1 MGALSLVK
9 HASPTTLARSPHTRR
24 VIHRRV
30 IPSRAPLPFP
40 ALRAAAMPRTRGAPT
55 RGDASGPEWSELLQR
70 WLDEL
75 FPGQGWSVEVTER
88 AEELR
93 RSSKRRDDVHFT
105 SPAGVIYRTYEKV
118 IQVALLKERHS
129 WEFLEAAAQR
139 ASGTP
144 RTRKR
149 EASGDTSGDEDEGE
163 AEAAAQAAPAPQR
176 RAAAAPVSA
185 REPRAAAAPAS
196 RAPPKKLK
204 EHVTTPDKQEKTL
217 LLPLAACARDILART
232 SFTSATTAVKLL
244 RFVEGSHPVVER
256 TFNLCE
262 GEPLEDLLQPGGA
275 GVPGELGLTVQ
286 LCPRLDV

>member
-1 MGALSLVK
+1 
-9 HASPTTLARSPHTRR
+9 
-24 VIHRRV
+24 
-30 IPSRAPLPFP
+30 
-40 ALRAAAMPRTRGAPT
+40 MPRTRGAPT

-105 SPAGVIYRTYEKV
+105 SPSGVLHRTYQEV
-118 IQVALLKERHS
+118 INIAATTGKRSQ
-129 WEFLEAAAQR
+129 EFLEAAAQR
-139 ASGTP
+139 ASGAP
-144 RTRKR
+144 RTRKP
-149 EASGDTSGDEDEGE
+149 SGDTSGDEDEDE
-163 AEAAAQAAPAPQR
+163 VEAAAQAAPQAPQR

-185 REPRAAAAPAS
+185 REPRAAAAPAA

-204 EHVTTPDKQEKTL
+204 VHVTTPDKQEKTL